1 MEVGDRL
8 KIHAYKHDGQIY
20 RTWDNTV
27 LLEITDDYIVLG
39 NNRAKVTEENG
50 RTWYTREPAV
60 IYFYNNRWF
69 NVIGQLKQKGLFYYC
84 NIASPYIIEN
94 NIIKY
99 IDYDLDLRV
108 FPNNSFKV
116 LDESEYELHYEEMK
130 YTKDI
135 NSVVKYELDNLIKMV
150 KNNEEPFSN
159 ITIENYYQKYLK
171 EIKKKD

>member
-27 LLEITDDYIVLG
+27 LLEINDDYIVLG

-116 LDESEYELHYEEMK
+116 LDEAEYELHYDEME

-135 NSVVKYELDNLIKMV
+135 DSVVKYELDKLIKMV

-159 ITIENYYQKYLK
+159 ITIESYYQKYLK
-171 EIKKKD
+171 EIKKKG